1 MCPHSSNSP
10 SRLQE
15 HVNREHFDL
24 TSPSVGPGSSAA
36 AATSAHNNH
45 HDASLPICPLCTQN
59 FDTVSDLELHVNIEH
74 RDILSPASPALNVC
88 PVCSVELDPEI
99 AAKHIEAHFP
109 VPSPSADASASTH
122 SDREARRVQE
132 QREFELLRVSYSS

>member
-1 MCPHSSNSP
+1 MCPHRSNSP

-24 TSPSVGPGSSAA
+24 TSPSVGP
-36 AATSAHNNH
+36 NNH
-45 HDASLPICPLCTQN
+45 TSHHDMPTCPLCSQN
-59 FDTVSDLELHVNIEH
+59 FDSVSDLELHVNIEH
-74 RDILSPASPALNVC
+74 RDILSPASPAINIC
-88 PVCSVELDPEI
+88 PVCSVELPADA

-109 VPSPSADASASTH
+109 VPSPSQDASSSR

-132 QREFELLRVSYSS
+132 QREFEMLRV

>member
-24 TSPSVGPGSSAA
+24 TSPSVGPQQNS
-36 AATSAHNNH
+36 H
-45 HDASLPICPLCTQN
+45 HDVNMPVCPLCAQS
-59 FDTVSDLELHVNIEH
+59 FESVSDLELHVNIEH
-74 RDILSPASPALNVC
+74 RDILSPASPALNIC
-88 PVCSVELDPEI
+88 PVCSVELEADA

-109 VPSPSADASASTH
+109 VPSPNADGIASSH
-122 SDREARRVQE
+122 LDREARRVQE
-132 QREFELLRVSYSS
+132 QREFEMLRVCICLNILLNIN

>member
-24 TSPSVGPGSSAA
+24 TSPSVAPTQQNSS
-36 AATSAHNNH
+36 NH
-45 HDASLPICPLCTQN
+45 HDANLPICPLCTQS

-74 RDILSPASPALNVC
+74 KDILSPASPAINIC
-88 PVCSVELDPEI
+88 PVCSVELEAEV

-109 VPSPSADASASTH
+109 VPSSGNDASGSTH
-122 SDREARRVQE
+122 VDREARKVQE
-132 QREFELLRVSYSS
+132 QREFEMLRVCVHY

>member
-1 MCPHSSNSP
+1 MCPHNSCSP

-24 TSPSVGPGSSAA
+24 TSPSVGPNNQTSNHDSSMP
-36 AATSAHNNH
+36 T
-45 HDASLPICPLCTQN
+45 CPLCAQN
-59 FDTVSDLELHVNIEH
+59 FDSVSDLELHVNIEH
-74 RDILSPASPALNVC
+74 RDILSPASPAINVC
-88 PVCSVELDPEI
+88 PVCSVELLPDA

-109 VPSPSADASASTH
+109 VPSPGQDASSSR

-132 QREFELLRVSYSS
+132 QREFEMLRVSDGTTLKM